1 VDNDGG
7 ADGQGVLLA
16 LVRRWKWI
24 AAGAILGVFLAGVLV
39 LVLPQRYTA
48 TGDVLLHGVDGDNA
62 AQVSRMQTE
71 SELAHSIPVAQR
83 ALEELGTTGDPD
95 ELLELYHASPLTNE
109 LLRIEAR
116 APTPELAVQRVTAI
130 ATAYLDYL
138 ADEGSQELES
148 VEQTVETRIAAL
160 QAQIAQLDGQIAGF
174 GVPGEDLTPEQQL
187 LLTQRE
193 TLADELTTTQAT
205 LDQAR
210 SDHRLALERNKLV
223 AAPVLPKR
231 ASSPRPRE
239 LAVVGFMIGAI
250 VAMGVVIA
258 RDVLSRRL
266 IRREGLAQAAGVSVI
281 TSPTLRVHRWP
292 GRRGR
297 AERLARLVSAPTT
310 ELAAATTA
318 IAAALDAR
326 RETGRRRLV
335 VVSMAA
341 EHEAM
346 AIVLRLAMDL
356 AGRMPPASQRREG
369 RTRQRTPGSGPQ
381 ALRAPGVLVV
391 DATAGQQ
398 PMIGAVLRA
407 VRGGA
412 GQPNDAEL
420 EAARAFRVIRTSDS
434 TLDWRA
440 VGINADN
447 VDTPDLLIT
456 FAGDWR
462 TAAATAHQLRNL
474 EPDTSLIIA
483 RCGHVT
489 AGNVQESAAALRRA
503 GAAPLGIVVVDPD
516 RFDSS
521 TGQLHT
527 GEEGDEWWPAE
538 EATSPR
544 ETERGAVRRL

>member
-16 LVRRWKWI
+16 LVRRWKWVV
-24 AAGAILGVFLAGVLV
+24 AGAILGVVLAGVLV
-39 LVLPQRYTA
+39 VVLPARYAA

-62 AQVSRMQTE
+62 AQVSRMQTAA
-71 SELAHSIPVAQR
+71 ELVHSIPVAER
-83 ALEELGTTGDPD
+83 ALQELGATGDPE
-95 ELLELYHASPLTNE
+95 ELLEQYHASPLTNE

-116 APTPELAVQRVTAI
+116 APTPELAAQRVTAI
-130 ATAYLDYL
+130 TTAYLDYL
-138 ADEGSQELES
+138 ADESGQELAS
-148 VEQTVETRIAAL
+148 VERTGETRIAAL

-193 TLADELTTTQAT
+193 TLANELTTAQAT
-205 LDQAR
+205 LEQAR
-210 SDHRLALERNKLV
+210 ADHRLALERNKLV
-223 AAPVLPKR
+223 AAPLLPKR

-239 LAVVGFMIGAI
+239 FAVVGFLLGAV
-250 VAMGVVIA
+250 VAMGVVVA

-266 IRREGLAQAAGVSVI
+266 FRRGALAQAAGVSVI
-281 TSPTLRVHRWP
+281 ASPTLRVHRWR
-292 GRRGR
+292 GARRR
-297 AERLARLVSAPTT
+297 AERLARLVSEPTT
-310 ELAAATTA
+310 ELSAATA
-318 IAAALDAR
+318 SIAAALDAR
-326 RETGRRRLV
+326 RETGRRRFV

-341 EHEAM
+341 ESEAL

-391 DATAGQQ
+391 DATTGQQ
-398 PMIGAVLRA
+398 PVIGSVLRA
-407 VRGGA
+407 MRGGT

-440 VGINADN
+440 VGIHADT
-447 VDTPDLLIT
+447 VDTPDLLIS

-462 TAAATAHQLRNL
+462 SAAATAHQLRSV
-474 EPDTSLIIA
+474 EPDTSVIVA
-483 RCGHVT
+483 RCGQVT

-527 GEEGDEWWPAE
+527 DEEGDEWSPAE
-538 EATSPR
+538 VATSPR